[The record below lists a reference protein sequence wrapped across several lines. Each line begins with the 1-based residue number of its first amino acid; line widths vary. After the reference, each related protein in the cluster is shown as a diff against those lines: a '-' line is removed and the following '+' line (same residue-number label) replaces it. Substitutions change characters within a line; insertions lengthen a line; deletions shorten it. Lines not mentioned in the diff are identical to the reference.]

1 MSDTLQTK
9 TTLKSWFETG
19 DTPTESQ
26 FSDLITTLQSR
37 WIGAPTTIAYGA
49 TIAPDMTDG
58 DFRKVALTGNIEL
71 DPPTNATEGMKLEL
85 WVTCD
90 ATPRTLTIDA
100 SILIPTDSGFT
111 SPKTL
116 DASKTYIVML
126 RYLGS
131 AWGLVSVV
139 GGY

>member
-49 TIAPDMTDG
+49 TIQPDMVDG
-58 DFRKVALTGNIEL
+58 DFRKVALTGDMEL
-71 DPPTNATEGMKLEL
+71 DQPTNATEGMKLEL

-100 SILIPTDSGFT
+100 SILIPTDSTFT

-116 DASKTYIVML
+116 TASKTYIVML
-126 RYLGS
+126 RYSGS
-131 AWGLVSVV
+131 AWWLVSVV

>member
-1 MSDTLQTK
+1 MALQTK
-9 TTLKSWFETG
+9 TTLKSYFETG
-19 DTPTESQ
+19 DTPTEAQ
-26 FSDLITTLQSR
+26 FDDLITTMQSR
-37 WIGAPTTIAYGA
+37 WIGAPTTITYGA
-49 TIAPDMTDG
+49 TIQPNMQDG

-71 DPPTNATEGMKLEL
+71 DPPTNPTEGMRLEL
-85 WVTCD
+85 WITVDGTN
-90 ATPRTLTIDA
+90 RTLTIDSA
-100 SILIPTDSGFT
+100 ILIPTDSGFT

-116 DASKTYIVML
+116 TASKTYIVML